1 MEEKKKKK
9 VWRDFKFD
17 LFGTTWYV
25 KFVSDIKR
33 FNQCPQDGQFYY
45 GYTDAIHNV
54 VYIELMDSNGNAL
67 DDKVVTVTLFHELT
81 HCILGTGAYEN
92 PNSDE
97 PLVEWTGRC
106 IYSMLKQGVFEYAK
120 PNKDK

>member
-25 KFVSDIKR
+25 KFASDIKR

-54 VYIELMDSNGNAL
+54 VYIELADSNGNAL
-67 DDKVVTVTLFHELT
+67 DDNVVTVTVFHELV

-92 PNSDE
+92 SNSDE

>member
-25 KFVSDIKR
+25 KFASDIKR

-54 VYIELMDSNGNAL
+54 VYIELVDSNGNAL
-67 DDKVVTVTLFHELT
+67 DDKVVTVTVFHELV

-92 PNSDE
+92 SNSDE

>member
-25 KFVSDIKR
+25 KFASDIKR

-45 GYTDAIHNV
+45 GYTDAVHNI
-54 VYIELMDSNGNAL
+54 VYIELADSNGNAL
-67 DDKVVTVTLFHELT
+67 DDKVVTVTVFHELV

-92 PNSDE
+92 SNSDE

>member
-9 VWRDFKFD
+9 VWRDFKFN

-33 FNQCPQDGQFYY
+33 FHPCPQEDQFYY
-45 GYTDAIHNV
+45 GYTNAIHNV
-54 VYIELMDSNGNAL
+54 VYIELVDSNGKAL
-67 DDKVVTVTLFHELT
+67 DDEVVTITLFHELI
-81 HCILGTGAYEN
+81 HCIFGTGSYESSN
-92 PNSDE
+92 GDE

-106 IYSMLKQGVFEYAK
+106 IYSMLKQGVFEYAE